1 MDRETGAR
9 RNWDYQDL
17 LSRLFHTSP
26 VQLGWAAD
34 YTPAEPSA
42 AGKSHLASR
51 AAALMGGT
59 QGHIKQE
66 ILDCC
71 CRSMQYGLN
80 FNTQGNISVRVP
92 ASGLIAITPTGLE
105 YDRMAADDIVVV
117 DAEGRRVEGERHPSS
132 ETDVH
137 LVVYRRGPDVNAIVH
152 TEPVYS
158 NVFGVLGRPI
168 EAVLINMAIYSRA
181 PVPVMPFMPSNS
193 TEFGEAMVKVVGT
206 RNAVIWGNHGLM
218 TVGAD
223 LTSAFRCNVTVETAA
238 RVQHAALCLGQ
249 PHVLSYAELNLAPA
263 P

>member
-1 MDRETGAR
+1 MPMSLVDR
-9 RNWDYQDL
+9 
-17 LSRLFHTSP
+17 
-26 VQLGWAAD
+26 
-34 YTPAEPSA
+34 
-42 AGKSHLASR
+42 
-51 AAALMGGT
+51 
-59 QGHIKQE
+59 HIKQE

-71 CRSMQYGLN
+71 RRSMQYGLN

-92 ASGLIAITPTGLE
+92 ASGLIAITPAGLD

-117 DAEGRRVEGERHPSS
+117 DAEGRRVEGERQPSS

-137 LVVYRRGPDVNAIVH
+137 LVVYRRRPDVNAIVR

-168 EAVLINMAIYSRA
+168 EAVLVNMVIYSRG
-181 PVPVMPFMPSNS
+181 PVLVMPFMPGNS
-193 TEFGEAMVKVVGT
+193 TEFGEAMVKVLGT

-223 LTSAFRCNVTVETAA
+223 LTSAFRCNVAVETAA

-249 PHVLSYAELNLAPA
+249 PHVLSYAELNLTSAP
-263 P
+263 

>member
-1 MDRETGAR
+1 MPMSLVDR
-9 RNWDYQDL
+9 
-17 LSRLFHTSP
+17 
-26 VQLGWAAD
+26 
-34 YTPAEPSA
+34 
-42 AGKSHLASR
+42 
-51 AAALMGGT
+51 
-59 QGHIKQE
+59 HIKQE

-71 CRSMQYGLN
+71 RRSMQYGLN

-92 ASGLIAITPTGLE
+92 ASGLIAITPAGLD

-117 DAEGRRVEGERHPSS
+117 DAEGRRVEGERQPSS

-137 LVVYRRGPDVNAIVH
+137 LVVYRRRPDVNAIVR

-168 EAVLINMAIYSRA
+168 EAVLVNMVIYSRG

-193 TEFGEAMVKVVGT
+193 TEFGEAMVKVLGT

-223 LTSAFRCNVTVETAA
+223 LTSAFRCNVAVETAA

-249 PHVLSYAELNLAPA
+249 PHVLSYAELNLTSAP
-263 P
+263 

>member
-1 MDRETGAR
+1 MSLVD
-9 RNWDYQDL
+9 
-17 LSRLFHTSP
+17 S
-26 VQLGWAAD
+26 
-34 YTPAEPSA
+34 
-42 AGKSHLASR
+42 
-51 AAALMGGT
+51 
-59 QGHIKQE
+59 HIKQE

-71 CRSMQYGLN
+71 RRSVQYGLN

-92 ASGLIAITPTGLE
+92 ATGLIAITPTGLE
-105 YDRMAADDIVVV
+105 YDQMTTGDIVVV
-117 DAEGRRVEGERHPSS
+117 DAEGRRVEGERQPSS

-137 LVVYRRGPDVNAIVH
+137 LVVYRRRPDVNAIVH

-168 EAVLINMAIYSRA
+168 EPVLINMVIYSRG

-193 TEFGEAMVKVVGT
+193 TEFGEAMVKILGD

-223 LTSAFRCNVTVETAA
+223 LTSAFRCNVAVETAA

-249 PHVLSYAELNLAPA
+249 PRVLGYAELKLTSAP
-263 P
+263 

>member
-1 MDRETGAR
+1 MPMSLVDR
-9 RNWDYQDL
+9 
-17 LSRLFHTSP
+17 
-26 VQLGWAAD
+26 
-34 YTPAEPSA
+34 
-42 AGKSHLASR
+42 
-51 AAALMGGT
+51 
-59 QGHIKQE
+59 HIKQE

-71 CRSMQYGLN
+71 RRSMQYGLN

-92 ASGLIAITPTGLE
+92 ASGLIAMTPAGLD

-117 DAEGRRVEGERHPSS
+117 DAEGRRVEGERQPSS

-137 LVVYRRGPDVNAIVH
+137 LVVYRRRPDVNAIVR

-168 EAVLINMAIYSRA
+168 EAVLVNMVIYSRG
-181 PVPVMPFMPSNS
+181 PVLVMPFMPGNS
-193 TEFGEAMVKVVGT
+193 TEFGEAMVKVLGT

-223 LTSAFRCNVTVETAA
+223 LTSAFRCNVAVETAA

-249 PHVLSYAELNLAPA
+249 PHVLSYAELNLTSAP
-263 P
+263 

>member
-1 MDRETGAR
+1 MPMSLVD
-9 RNWDYQDL
+9 
-17 LSRLFHTSP
+17 S
-26 VQLGWAAD
+26 
-34 YTPAEPSA
+34 
-42 AGKSHLASR
+42 
-51 AAALMGGT
+51 
-59 QGHIKQE
+59 HIKQE

-71 CRSMQYGLN
+71 RRSVQYGLN

-92 ASGLIAITPTGLE
+92 ATGLIAITPAGLD
-105 YDRMAADDIVVV
+105 YDRMTADDIVVV
-117 DAEGRRVEGERHPSS
+117 DAEGRRVEGERQPSS

-137 LVVYRRGPDVNAIVH
+137 LVVYRRRPDVNAIVH

-168 EAVLINMAIYSRA
+168 EAVLINMVIYSRG

-193 TEFGEAMVKVVGT
+193 TEFGEAMVKVLGT

-223 LTSAFRCNVTVETAA
+223 LTSAFRCNVAVETAA

-249 PHVLSYAELNLAPA
+249 PHVLSYAELNLTSAP
-263 P
+263 